1 MSLQVTI
8 SIDKEKIVMFQY
20 SLKFP
25 KQTSSSK
32 VAKIGEHFYSYFLF
46 FFSSSNEVSW
56 QLLIVLDHNLF
67 HRGMIT
73 SRIITTTVLLW
84 SGFLKVITQM
94 FQQKLVTSHLQLP
107 IRPLTTV
114 CLAWKQAL

>member
-32 VAKIGEHFYSYFLF
+32 V
-46 FFSSSNEVSW
+46 
-56 QLLIVLDHNLF
+56 
-67 HRGMIT
+67 
-73 SRIITTTVLLW
+73 
-84 SGFLKVITQM
+84 GFN
-94 FQQKLVTSHLQLP
+94 S
-107 IRPLTTV
+107 
-114 CLAWKQAL
+114 